1 MYNPLMSLWEGAN
14 GEGFLWYTN
23 PMIMNIHSTNW
34 QMNANI
40 KLLNG
45 KSLQSIVY
53 YHMDNVKLTS
63 GTKSSIDNVLKLSN
77 NV

>member
-1 MYNPLMSLWEGAN
+1 MSLWEGVN
-14 GEGFLWYTN
+14 GEGLLWYTN
-23 PMIMNIHSTNW
+23 PMIINIHSTNW

-45 KSLQSIVY
+45 NLLQSIVY

-63 GTKSSIDNVLKLSN
+63 GTKYSIDNVLKLSN